1 MHCPALMYAHAAAVR
16 STIATAA
23 VNLALAMAMA
33 MAMAMAIGP
42 LISSRIGLVESSR
55 VVYDE
60 VTGPGID
67 RGAVTA

>member
-33 MAMAMAIGP
+33 MAMAIGP
-42 LISSRIGLVESSR
+42 LISARIGLVESSR

-67 RGAVTA
+67 MGAVTA

>member
-23 VNLALAMAMA
+23 VNLALA

>member
-1 MHCPALMYAHAAAVR
+1 MRHFALMHCPALMYAHAAAVR

-33 MAMAMAIGP
+33 ISP